1 MKASTEKCSEKE
13 VLWNKGAKK
22 TVVKINERY
31 LPGRLLYKVTSIVK
45 LYQYFS
51 FNHRWIHGKGL
62 SEHEIECGEVC
73 DSMWQT
79 VVTFAWRSNWRVELF
94 QWPKYDVDNCIE
106 MEVWEKLG
114 VHLKMGDITPSAH
127 YDHVLSQYNAIWSV
141 YTK

>member
-13 VLWNKGAKK
+13 VLWNTGAKK

-79 VVTFAWRSNWRVELF
+79 VVTFA
-94 QWPKYDVDNCIE
+94 
-106 MEVWEKLG
+106 
-114 VHLKMGDITPSAH
+114 
-127 YDHVLSQYNAIWSV
+127 
-141 YTK
+141 